1 MRKLLIVDPTLISL
15 EGHSF
20 NYDAAICEAA
30 RGRFDEV
37 VVYGD
42 RRFRDPSG
50 RIADCRPVLNRMRLE
65 TLKRGVNAVFHPFRR
80 RSGETAAHAAHST
93 IVPNVWPWLIRAAK
107 ALRAADLAYSLRAI
121 LREHDAGEV
130 HVLLQHAHLSEL
142 LLAGRLARRRATRP
156 GVHLHL
162 VLRYSP
168 ELVNSGQLSRREFGE
183 LLGRLGKA
191 VQPRVHLY
199 TDSER
204 LSAEYAAL
212 SGSRITTL
220 PVPLPVSDLPAA
232 FGADGDRVRVAFLG
246 ASRVEKG
253 FCELPAL
260 IERFAPALRAVV
272 QVARDSP
279 DPRVRKAV
287 GELDTLAARLPAGS
301 VELLES
307 PVPTDVYYG
316 WIARSGIVAL
326 PYLSAKYNAS
336 TSGIF
341 VEAVCFGVPVICP
354 AESWMADV
362 VRDAAQEFRLR
373 IGEVIASVAELPA
386 AAAKI
391 AASLQD
397 YRAAVEKFARI
408 WRKTH
413 NADECVKLL
422 LWSAT
427 R

>member
-30 RGRFDEV
+30 RGRFDQV
-37 VVYGD
+37 VVYAD
-42 RRFRDPSG
+42 RHFSDPSG
-50 RIADCRPVLNRMRLE
+50 RIADCRPVLNRLRLE
-65 TLKRGVNAVFHPFRR
+65 KLKRAVNALFHPFRR
-80 RSGETAAHAAHST
+80 RSGERAGHAAHST

-107 ALRAADLAYSLRAI
+107 ALRAADLSYSMRRI
-121 LREHDAGEV
+121 LREHEGAEV
-130 HVLLQHAHLSEL
+130 HLLLQHAHFSEL
-142 LLAGRLARRRATRP
+142 VLADRLDTGP

-168 ELVNSGQLSRREFGE
+168 DLVNSGQMPGAEFGR
-183 LLGRLGKA
+183 LLARLGESR
-191 VQPRVHLY
+191 QPRVHLY

-204 LSAEYAAL
+204 LSGEYAAL
-212 SGSRITTL
+212 SRGQVTTL
-220 PVPLPVSDLPAA
+220 PVPLPIAEVHSPEKSRGDVS
-232 FGADGDRVRVAFLG
+232 VAFLG

-260 IERFAPALRAVV
+260 IERFPPGLRAMV
-272 QVARDSP
+272 QVARDSA
-279 DPRVRKAV
+279 DPRIRTAV
-287 GELDTLAARLPAGS
+287 GELDALATRLPGR

-307 PVPTDVYYG
+307 PVPSDVYYR
-316 WIARSGIVAL
+316 WIASTDIVAL
-326 PYLSAKYNAS
+326 PYLSTKYNAS

-362 VRDAAQEFRLR
+362 MRDAAQNTRLR
-373 IGEVIASVAELPA
+373 IGEVIATVGELPA
-386 AAAKI
+386 AAARI
-391 AASLQD
+391 AASLDQ
-397 YRAAVEKFARI
+397 YRAAVGEFARI

-413 NADECVKLL
+413 NADECVNLL
-422 LWSAT
+422 LRASAS
-427 R
+427 